1 MKTIFVVFA
10 ILLFL
15 LTLLSSF
22 GGSIRKEPY
31 YDSNPAIIVP
41 EGFFEEQK
49 TSMPAPPTLAKGP
62 ETDLSKLGVEEKKE
76 KFEEEQEMNEE
87 VPEPFEDL
95 EEFQVGAPF

>member
-1 MKTIFVVFA
+1 MKTVFIVFA

-31 YDSNPAIIVP
+31 YDSNPVIVP

-49 TSMPAPPTLAKGP
+49 ESMPAPSLVKGP
-62 ETDLSKLGVEEKKE
+62 ETDVSKLGLEEKKE
-76 KFEEEQEMNEE
+76 KFEEEMNEEE